1 MTTTIAAARTLLIKE
16 GYAVKDVATAID
28 SLIDA
33 GLDTPVAE
41 QSIRGYAAPGGVSD
55 LVITRGGQAWVA
67 RQASGLQGEEHTL
80 TAGVQE
86 FAAGAWAPQESDG
99 WEPLGAAFDPSGHEG
114 WSWVLIAEQSIA
126 STDDLTLED
135 FEVQTLREQIVSEQ
149 GASIEEITAALDEA
163 GINYR
168 VEHHGTLNAS
178 IHVGALTM
186 SPCSLGQDG
195 NGLGIDSHV
204 EGVGHEWHEAVASA
218 VERALK
224 YAR

>member
-149 GASIEEITAALDEA
+149 GVSIEEITAAFDEA

-168 VEHHGTLNAS
+168 VERGGTLN
-178 IHVGALTM
+178 VGALAM
-186 SPCSLGQDG
+186 SPCSLGQDS
-195 NGLGIDSHV
+195 NGLGVNTYV
-204 EGVGHEWHEAVASA
+204 EGVGHEWHETIESAVA
-218 VERALK
+218 RAAK